1 MTNEQFERILS
12 IPIEKEKT
20 IRTLAD
26 LQCENESMKTIC
38 DAYSV
43 DKDAVVQTYIE
54 EMLIPGMTVGIAW
67 NTMSFLVTDIDK
79 GSSASTLRQAV
90 RDNILAAGIYMTNV
104 PCEKRRELEGR
115 V

>member
-1 MTNEQFERILS
+1 MTNEQFEKVLS

-20 IRTLAD
+20 IRTLAQW
-26 LQCENESMKTIC
+26 QCKGDGMKTIC
-38 DAYSV
+38 DAYSINE
-43 DKDAVVQTYIE
+43 DIVVQTYIE
-54 EMLIPGMTVGIAW
+54 EMLIPGMTVGIAV
-67 NTMSFLVTDIDK
+67 NAMSFLVTDIGK

-104 PCEKRRELEGR
+104 PCAKRRELEGR

>member
-1 MTNEQFERILS
+1 MTNEQFERMLS
-12 IPIEKEKT
+12 IPIQKEKT

-26 LQCENESMKTIC
+26 LQCESESMETIC

-43 DKDAVVQTYIE
+43 DKDAVVQTYVE

-67 NTMSFLVTDIDK
+67 NAMSLLVTDIDK

-90 RDNILAAGIYMTNV
+90 RDNILVAGIYMTNV
-104 PCEKRRELEGR
+104 SCDKRRELEGR

>member
-1 MTNEQFERILS
+1 MTNEQFERVLS
-12 IPIEKEKT
+12 VPIEKEKT

-26 LQCENESMKTIC
+26 LQCESEGMMTIC
-38 DAYSV
+38 AAYSV
-43 DKDAVVQTYIE
+43 DKDTVVQTYIE

-67 NTMSFLVTDIDK
+67 NAMSFLVVDIDK
-79 GSSASTLRQAV
+79 GSNATTLRQAV